1 MMGVAETGVAPLAG
15 RAEVVEVVEVG
26 VEEGV
31 GDGLVGAGGAFGSGA
46 GVAGGL

>member
-1 MMGVAETGVAPLAG
+1 MMGVVETGVAPLGG
-15 RAEVVEVVEVG
+15 RVEVVEVG

>member
-1 MMGVAETGVAPLAG
+1 MGGVAETGVAPLGG
-15 RAEVVEVVEVG
+15 RVEVVEVG

>member
-1 MMGVAETGVAPLAG
+1 MVGVAETGVAPLGG
-15 RAEVVEVVEVG
+15 RVEVVEEVG